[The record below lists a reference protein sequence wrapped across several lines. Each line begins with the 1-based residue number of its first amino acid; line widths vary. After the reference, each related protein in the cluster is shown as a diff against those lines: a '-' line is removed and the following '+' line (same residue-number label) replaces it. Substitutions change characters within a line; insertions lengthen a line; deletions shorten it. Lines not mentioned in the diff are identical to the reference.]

1 MMKARVAPTVS
12 TAPGARHVVRRL
24 SGRVCQQRDEV
35 LEVGAAPAGDRVP
48 AGSGGI
54 AGEDAGGPEH
64 GVVAGDHVV
73 EGAVAG
79 GAAGDGV
86 DGEVDEAE
94 VLPGVLVGQG
104 DGVHDV
110 QRGRGQAEPAVE
122 CGQV

>member
-1 MMKARVAPTVS
+1 MSDAAVAGGV
-12 TAPGARHVVRRL
+12 GQE
-24 SGRVCQQRDEV
+24 GDEV
-35 LEVGAAPAGDRVP
+35 LGVGAAPAGDRVP
-48 AGSGGI
+48 AGSGGV
-54 AGEDAGGPEH
+54 AGEDASGPEH

-86 DGEVDEAE
+86 DGGVGEAE

-122 CGQV
+122 CGQVLADVGVDEAPV